1 MLVTRARANSSKNH
15 TLLMCRIWKMGRNLF
30 SSLDIR
36 DNFKVA
42 FLEKNSNNPKI
53 YLVTITVW
61 GTGSVINWVNLSCW
75 LPDLKV
81 DIWQN
86 LPKKCHFQ
94 IISHVQWWTK
104 FFYPFLH
111 STHQECMIFARIGT
125 GSCYYHW
132 HEICAGV
139 IGHIWSNNRL
149 LNEVGELC
157 IANQAVIHG
166 KEFIQNNACLLPFC
180 TNHKLHLFLRRG
192 PV

>member
-1 MLVTRARANSSKNH
+1 MKQQLQ
-15 TLLMCRIWKMGRNLF
+15 
-30 SSLDIR
+30 
-36 DNFKVA
+36 
-42 FLEKNSNNPKI
+42 PKHC
-53 YLVTITVW
+53 
-61 GTGSVINWVNLSCW
+61 WVNQSYW
-75 LPDLKV
+75 LPGTKV
-81 DIWQN
+81 EQFSCQLIFDKIF
-86 LPKKCHFQ
+86 PKNATFKLLAM
-94 IISHVQWWTK
+94 SNDELN

-192 PV
+192 PDFFFKLQYVLEWLFPLEFFFNVKVAPLIN